1 MKKRPKDNRDYAYEA
16 KKMVNKLNLNHK
28 YEMYEIVTGKLKHPY
43 HLDEKRMKEL
53 EAVRDAIEESY
64 NIDQPRLLAIKRGLG
79 EMAGGAKP

>member
-16 KKMVNKLNLNHK
+16 KKLVDKLNLNHK

-43 HLDEKRMKEL
+43 HLDEERIKEL

-79 EMAGGAKP
+79 EMARS